1 MMLPGDY
8 LAWLLTGE
16 VTTTCSGLSEA
27 VLWDFPGSRTA
38 AFLLEH
44 YGIPAG
50 MLPPLVPAFGV
61 QGRLTGA
68 ASASLGVRAGV
79 PVSYRAGD
87 QPNNAYALNVLAPG
101 EIAATAGASGVVYGV
116 LDRPRFD
123 PDSRVNTF
131 VHVNHTDGSPRYGML
146 LCVNGAGILNSWV
159 RHNGG
164 GAAGLAYDEMN
175 RLAATAPAGCD
186 GLSLLPFG
194 NGAERT
200 LGNAAPG
207 CSVHNLQFTR
217 HTRAHLYRAAQ
228 EGIVFALAAGMGIM
242 RKAGCS
248 VSKVRAGNANMFLS
262 PVFCEAF
269 AGTTHREPF
278 FLW

>member
-79 PVSYRAGD
+79 PVSYRA
-87 QPNNAYALNVLAPG
+87 
-101 EIAATAGASGVVYGV
+101 
-116 LDRPRFD
+116 
-123 PDSRVNTF
+123 
-131 VHVNHTDGSPRYGML
+131 
-146 LCVNGAGILNSWV
+146 
-159 RHNGG
+159 
-164 GAAGLAYDEMN
+164 
-175 RLAATAPAGCD
+175 
-186 GLSLLPFG
+186 
-194 NGAERT
+194 
-200 LGNAAPG
+200 
-207 CSVHNLQFTR
+207 
-217 HTRAHLYRAAQ
+217 
-228 EGIVFALAAGMGIM
+228 
-242 RKAGCS
+242 
-248 VSKVRAGNANMFLS
+248 
-262 PVFCEAF
+262 AF
-269 AGTTHREPF
+269 
-278 FLW
+278 